1 MKKGIIINL
10 SIIILLTALL
20 TGFFYWHETFPKSI
34 RAMTALLGTPT
45 AIASG
50 LSYYL
55 NLGIPIYD
63 RPIAVIFSNLI
74 ASTLIVLIGAKFLK
88 WRNRKKHYYEKK
100 D

>member
-1 MKKGIIINL
+1 MKASISTVMI
-10 SIIILLTALL
+10 IIILLTTIL
-20 TGFFYWHETFPKSI
+20 TGFFYWHETFPKPI

-55 NLGIPIYD
+55 NMGIPVYD
-63 RPIAVIFSNLI
+63 TPIAVIFSNLI
-74 ASTLIVLIGAKFLK
+74 ASIIIIFIGAKFLK
-88 WRNRKKHYYEKK
+88 WCIRKKQHLIKK